1 MARKNYREIQR
12 ERERLY
18 RQLDI
23 LERDESEVTGSQ
35 GAVAMGWLSL
45 IASFFIWGIPII
57 GIPLAIFA
65 FILGL
70 GTILSKPKL
79 EEAEEPMYTE
89 LDKGEGVSPNNLW
102 VLVKVLFWGFVI
114 ISAIA
119 AIAGTGMFASIAA
132 GAGQ

>member
-1 MARKNYREIQR
+1 MSRRNRELER

-18 RQLDI
+18 RQLAI
-23 LERDESEVTGSQ
+23 LDAEQEGEVTGSQ

-45 IASFFIWGIPII
+45 VASFFIWGIPIV

-65 FILGL
+65 FIMGL
-70 GTILSKPKL
+70 GTILSKPQL
-79 EEAEEPMYTE
+79 EKAEEPMYTE
-89 LDKGEGVSPNNLW
+89 LDKGEGVTPNNLW
-102 VLVKVLFWGFVI
+102 VLVKVIFWGFVI